1 MSKGRIIF
9 LGSIMAVLVAVILI
23 TLGFLADNRVFYA
36 SGIGFIL
43 VGVVGFLVGAW
54 RGYQSLLTRTATLL
68 ARQSEHCRRSE
79 QGFSRVGSQLGE
91 FEKISSQVAE
101 LEKESSRVSSRL
113 GELEKVSSQAAGQL
127 GKLDESLKE
136 IGSHSLEKVDEHR
149 LRDLQTKFEQFNPR
163 DSGDKAIIT
172 FSYDDGRRNNYEVA
186 LPLHEEHGIP
196 ASFSIIANR
205 ATDPFH
211 WKQHMNPREIVEA
224 SCRGVEIT
232 SHGVMHREKFT
243 EMDNESLDYELKESK
258 KILDGFLPKDRSVK
272 TLCIPFSASSDIV
285 LGKAS
290 KIYSVIRGFGRRLN
304 DPLSDDP
311 YVASYALK
319 NTTTF
324 SEIKTIIDS
333 AVAEQKWVVL
343 MLHGVVEEE
352 TARRTFDITDSLLK
366 KVLSYVDELG
376 RDKIQPANFSDV
388 VNLRQDNEL
397 KKFYAPN
404 ISKSGAYTLAES
416 DGFLITYHKNSKPSE
431 KVGISFGGLPSKKTP
446 TGFGSSFIL
455 KQGFDHIF
463 VAQRAGSQYQE
474 LSVQDFV
481 KAVKPYIQGKIVF
494 TYGSSLGA
502 YAALYYGGAIDAA
515 IISSA
520 PKNSAHPYMRKKQ
533 FSHIKFRHETELG
546 DVPKSRHQPIVLF
559 DPHRA
564 EDKKFINNW
573 VKPAYPDANLLEF
586 PYAGHTVLNTMQKSG
601 VLKRFITTY
610 LDSGE
615 IVRVKLKQE
624 GSYIWHA
631 EKGRKLWSESR
642 IQDAKNQFQRSLQL
656 GHNSE
661 AAAGLVRVY
670 LKECRPDLAREVV
683 DTHFEK
689 TGAYRGIPL
698 GLRKRIEESL
708 GPKDKQ

>member
-1 MSKGRIIF
+1 MRKGRLIF
-9 LGSIMAVLVAVILI
+9 LGSIMAVLIAAILI
-23 TLGFLADNRVFYA
+23 TLGFLTGNRLSYA
-36 SGIGFIL
+36 PGVGLLLI
-43 VGVVGFLVGAW
+43 GVVGFLVGAW
-54 RGYQSLLTRTATLL
+54 RGYRRLITLTTRLL
-68 ARQSEHCRRSE
+68 AQQSEDRRLSE
-79 QGFSRVGSQLGE
+79 QGFSRVGSRLE
-91 FEKISSQVAE
+91 EIEKISSQLEE
-101 LEKESSRVSSRL
+101 LEQVSSRVSSRL

-127 GKLDESLKE
+127 GKMEESLKKFDSRS
-136 IGSHSLEKVDEHR
+136 IGEVEQR
-149 LRDLQTKFEQFNPR
+149 RPRDLQTKFEQFIPKN
-163 DSGDKAIIT
+163 SQDKALIT

-205 ATDPFH
+205 ATDPSH
-211 WKQHMNPREIVEA
+211 WKQHMNPREIVDA
-224 SCRGVEIT
+224 SRRGVEIT
-232 SHGVMHREKFT
+232 SHGVLHREKFT
-243 EMDNESLDYELKESK
+243 EMDHASLTYELEESK
-258 KILDGFLPKDRSVK
+258 RMLDGFLPKGSSVK
-272 TLCIPFSASSDIV
+272 TLCIPFSASNDIV

-290 KIYSVIRGFGRRLN
+290 EVYSVIRGFDRRLN
-304 DPLSDDP
+304 EPLSDDP

-324 SEIKTIIDS
+324 SEIKTLIDS
-333 AVAEQKWVVL
+333 AVAEKKWLVL

-366 KVLSYVDELG
+366 KVLNYVDELG

-388 VNLRQDNEL
+388 VNLRQDKES
-397 KKFYAPN
+397 KKFYTPN
-404 ISKSGAYTLAES
+404 ISRSGAYTLAES
-416 DGFLITYHKNSKPSE
+416 DGFLITYHKNTQPSE

-446 TGFGSSFIL
+446 TGFGSNFIL

-463 VAQRAGSQYQE
+463 VAQQAGSQYQE

-481 KAVKPYIQGKIVF
+481 RAVKPYIHGKIVF

-515 IISSA
+515 IIASA
-520 PKNSAHPYMRKKQ
+520 PKNSAHPYMKKKQ
-533 FSHIKFRHETELG
+533 FSHIEFKHKTELG

-559 DPHRA
+559 DPHRS

-601 VLKRFITTY
+601 VLKHFITTY
-610 LDSGE
+610 LDNGE
-615 IVRVKLKQE
+615 IVRVKLKEE

-642 IQDAKNQFQRSLQL
+642 TQDAKNQFQRSLEL

-670 LKECRPDLAREVV
+670 LKERRPDLARQVV
-683 DTHFEK
+683 DTHYEK
-689 TGAYRGIPL
+689 TGAHKGIPL
-698 GLRKRIEESL
+698 ALRQRIEESL
-708 GPKDKQ
+708 APKEKH